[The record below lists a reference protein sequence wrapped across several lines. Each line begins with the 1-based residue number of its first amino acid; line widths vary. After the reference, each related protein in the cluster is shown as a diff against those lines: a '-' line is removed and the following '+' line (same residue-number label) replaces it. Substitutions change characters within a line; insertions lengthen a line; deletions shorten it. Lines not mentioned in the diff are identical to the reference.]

1 MGILRNRGKGKKGAG
16 TAKSPEAKAS
26 KSSKVSG
33 ARSNRK
39 KGEPISVRFKRVV
52 TRTLG
57 AICGVVLAS
66 GLLVSSVWL
75 YSALVTSP
83 YFEIRTIEVEGTSR
97 LTEDEAI
104 RLSGVQLGR
113 NILLVDSEAAEL
125 ALAAEPFV
133 KTASVSRKLPGK
145 VRIEVRERVPLVLVN
160 LGPSMDSQMQR
171 LRVMDSGGEIFKD
184 YVATDLLDLPV
195 VNGLKGTAPGPAFN
209 AALFELISAIE
220 GSGVLTLA
228 DTSEIH
234 SDPVYGFTVYTL
246 GDKVRVELGKGGF
259 AKKLRKLKKVVAAR
273 EGSLRG
279 IETVDLNNDRGVVLG
294 FGDRKLKEGGMT

>member
-1 MGILRNRGKGKKGAG
+1 MGILRNRGKGKKGSS

-26 KSSKVSG
+26 KSSG

-39 KGEPISVRFKRVV
+39 KGEPISVRFKRAVV
-52 TRTLG
+52 RTLG

-83 YFEIRTIEVEGTSR
+83 YLEIRTIEVEGTSR

-104 RLSGVQLGR
+104 RLSGVRLGR
-113 NILLVDSEAAEL
+113 NILLLDSEAAEV
-125 ALAAEPFV
+125 ALTTEHFV

-145 VRIEVRERVPLVLVN
+145 VLIEVRERVPLVLVN
-160 LGPSMDSQMQR
+160 LGPSMDSHPQR

-195 VNGLKGTAPGPAFN
+195 VNGLKGTAPAPAFN

-246 GDKVRVELGKGGF
+246 GDKVRVEIGKGGF

-273 EGSLRG
+273 DGSLRG

-294 FGDRKLKEGGMT
+294 FGNRKLKEGGMT